1 MLTKKQNYSDLPF
14 FISPN
19 AFTRDI
25 NMVNGIAAIRQS
37 VKNIV
42 LTNNGERAFEF
53 AFGSTLYGAIFDNF
67 TYELMMDIQSRIANN
82 IRLYE
87 PRVALNDVRV
97 LDNPSENAITVIIDF
112 YIPDLNQNDIIQINL
127 ARTR

>member
-1 MLTKKQNYSDLPF
+1 MLTKNQYYSDLPF

-19 AFTRDI
+19 AFTNDMNI
-25 NMVNGIAAIRQS
+25 VSGLAAIRQS

-53 AFGSTLYGAIFDNF
+53 PFGSSLYGTIFDNF

-82 IRLYE
+82 IRIYE
-87 PRVALNDVRV
+87 PRVALNDIRV
-97 LDNPSENAITVIIDF
+97 LDNPKENAITVIIDF
-112 YIPDLNQNDIIQINL
+112 YVSDLKQNDIIQINL
-127 ARTR
+127 VRTR